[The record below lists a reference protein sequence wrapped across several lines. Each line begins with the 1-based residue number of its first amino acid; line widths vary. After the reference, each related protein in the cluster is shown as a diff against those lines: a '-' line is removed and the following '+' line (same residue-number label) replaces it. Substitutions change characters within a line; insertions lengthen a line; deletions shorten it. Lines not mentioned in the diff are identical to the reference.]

1 MSVRKLSSGKWI
13 CECYPQGRDSKRV
26 RKTFPTKGEA
36 VAFEQFITNE
46 SASRPWIAER
56 TDTRTLNELAKL
68 WFSLHGQSLRSGE
81 MIFRKLTHIFDALGD
96 PRATSFT
103 ANDFAHYRKLRL
115 SGEVFLDKR
124 FAKGVTKSTLNMDH
138 SYLCSM
144 FNELARLGE
153 WNHPNPLSNLRK
165 LSTVER
171 EMSWLTRGEVE
182 ELLQAS
188 EQNQTLNIII
198 RICLSTGARWSEA
211 QNLKRSQ
218 VIQNKITF
226 TNTKSGKNRS
236 VPISSELYQL
246 LADGNSDPL
255 FTNQLWSFEQAIK
268 QTSIILP
275 KGQMTHVLRHS
286 FAAHFMINGGNILV
300 LQKILGHHDISM
312 TMRYAHFAP
321 EHLETALTYN
331 PIALLD
337 SGGRLATEVSSH

>member
-1 MSVRKLSSGKWI
+1 MSVRKLSTGKWI
-13 CECYPQGRDSKRV
+13 SECYPQGRDSKRV

-56 TDTRTLNELAKL
+56 TDTRTLKELAKL

-81 MIFRKLTHIFDALGD
+81 MIFRKLTHIFEALGD

-115 SGEVFLDKR
+115 SGEVYLDKR

-144 FNELARLGE
+144 FNELSRLGE

-171 EMSWLTRGEVE
+171 EMSWLTRDEVE
-182 ELLQAS
+182 ELLKAS
-188 EQNQTLNIII
+188 ASNETLNLII

-236 VPISSELYQL
+236 VPISPELYQL
-246 LADGNSDPL
+246 LTDGKSDPL

-268 QTSIILP
+268 HTSVILP

-286 FAAHFMINGGNILV
+286 FAAHFMMNGGNILV

-321 EHLETALTYN
+321 EHLETALTHN
-331 PIALLD
+331 PIALLN
-337 SGGRLATEVSSH
+337 SGDRLAT